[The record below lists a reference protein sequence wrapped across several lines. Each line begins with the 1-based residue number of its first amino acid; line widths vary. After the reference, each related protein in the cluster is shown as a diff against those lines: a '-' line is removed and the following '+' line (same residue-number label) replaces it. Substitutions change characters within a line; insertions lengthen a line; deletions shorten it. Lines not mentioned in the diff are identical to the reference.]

1 MMRSGRSTVLSI
13 LLLALPGAAFAA
25 DPLATPA
32 LDVVDVGYAK
42 IVLDVTASV
51 DGAPAGFTV
60 LWMKQS
66 DFLANGSQW
75 YAAPNAVQN
84 QASFE
89 GVPTLNTW
97 GGALTTFVLGADQT
111 ARIEIGD
118 LYAETGVTATNRGE
132 LAVDTDYVFAVRLN
146 GNASSDPSELSANAP
161 TSTRGDQNCT
171 FTIGF
176 WKNHPSLWPVGSLTL
191 GTVNYNQ
198 AQLLQIL
205 NQPVQGNG
213 LISLAH
219 QLIATK
225 LNIANG
231 ASDADIAA
239 TVAAA
244 DAQIDGLVIPPIGA
258 GFIHPSQTS
267 SNTQALDDYNNG
279 ITGPGH
285 CPTAVAP
292 STWGSTKA
300 SYR

>member
-1 MMRSGRSTVLSI
+1 MMHSRRTILSLLLLVLST
-13 LLLALPGAAFAA
+13 AASSAA
-25 DPLATPA
+25 PLATPG
-32 LDVVDVGYAK
+32 LDVVDAGYGK
-42 IVLDVTASV
+42 VVLDVSASV

-60 LWMKQS
+60 LWMKKS

-75 YAAPNAVQN
+75 YLSANGVQSE
-84 QASFE
+84 ASFE

-97 GGALTTFVLGADQT
+97 GGTLQSFVLSANQT
-111 ARIEIGD
+111 ARVEIGD

-146 GNASSDPSELSANAP
+146 GNVSAQASQLSPDAN
-161 TSTRGDQNCT
+161 TSTLGDQNCT
-171 FTIGF
+171 FTIGY
-176 WKNHPSLWPVGSLTL
+176 WKNHPSAWPVASLTV
-191 GTVNYNQ
+191 GTVTYTQ
-198 AQLLQIL
+198 TQLLQIL

-213 LISLAH
+213 LVSLAH

-225 LNIANG
+225 LNIAYG
-231 ASDADIAA
+231 ASDAAIAS

-244 DAQIDGLVIPPIGA
+244 DAQIGGLVIPPIGS

-267 SNTQALDDYNNG
+267 SKTQALDDYNNG

-285 CPTAVAP
+285 CPTLVRT
-292 STWGSTKA
+292 STWGTAKA